1 MYWLEG
7 KNGKN
12 IPFECLSF
20 DRNEERFNNKEKD
33 WVREYYPDLKCGW
46 SYAMQCIDGGEVK
59 VINLKKKLFEAIL
72 TAAEDL
78 GDPTDPETGWDV
90 KFKRVKTGPLVY
102 NVEYQLQVL
111 KCKQRAL
118 DENEM
123 ALIAELK
130 SMDDVMPRPT
140 PDAQKKFLDE
150 IREETANVDEAL
162 AQSLL
167 CHDFVYGRL
176 ASKARS
182 KECAQETGHLIAT
195 DYFSSKFIVSK
206 VSVKCTLSVVI
217 FLTVCRAWKNWNST
231 SRLFG
236 K

>member
-1 MYWLEG
+1 MAISFNKSKGAAQKSSITSYGYREGDNTVRLVGDVLARYVYWIEG

-46 SYAMQCIDGGEVK
+46 SYAMQCIDNGEVK

-78 GDPTDPETGWDV
+78 GDPTDPESGWDV
-90 KFKRVKTGPLVY
+90 KFKRVKTGPLAY

-111 KCKQRAL
+111 KCKPRPL
-118 DENEM
+118 DESEL
-123 ALIAELK
+123 ALVEGLK

-140 PDAQKKFLDE
+140 PDAQKALLDE
-150 IREETANVDEAL
+150 IREEGGEELDEEAL
-162 AQSLL
+162 E
-167 CHDFVYGRL
+167 DEFNIG
-176 ASKARS
+176 
-182 KECAQETGHLIAT
+182 
-195 DYFSSKFIVSK
+195 
-206 VSVKCTLSVVI
+206 
-217 FLTVCRAWKNWNST
+217 
-231 SRLFG
+231 
-236 K
+236 